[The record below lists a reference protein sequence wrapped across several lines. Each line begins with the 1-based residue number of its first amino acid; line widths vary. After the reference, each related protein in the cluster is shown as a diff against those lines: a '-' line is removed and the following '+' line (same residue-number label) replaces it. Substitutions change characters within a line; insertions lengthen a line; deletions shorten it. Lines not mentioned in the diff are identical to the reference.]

1 MKLGTPVEVKKAR
14 IEIIPLI
21 DIMFFLLAVMMMVS
35 LGMVKLNAIQVNL
48 PTAQTATEDNRQD
61 FVTVSITADG
71 TTFLDKD
78 SIPRDRIVEALKER
92 RASQPD
98 LRVLVQGDADALH
111 RDVMMVLD
119 RIRAAGIQRVG
130 FQTKKEE
137 ASEATTPTGSESS

>member
-1 MKLGTPVEVKKAR
+1 MKFGTPVEVKKAR

-35 LGMVKLNAIQVNL
+35 LGLVKLNAIQVNL

-78 SIPRDRIVEALKER
+78 AIGRDQIIDALKER
-92 RASQPD
+92 RAAQPE

-119 RIRAAGIQRVG
+119 RIRAAGIQRIG

-137 ASEATTPTGSESS
+137 APEAAKPTGSESS